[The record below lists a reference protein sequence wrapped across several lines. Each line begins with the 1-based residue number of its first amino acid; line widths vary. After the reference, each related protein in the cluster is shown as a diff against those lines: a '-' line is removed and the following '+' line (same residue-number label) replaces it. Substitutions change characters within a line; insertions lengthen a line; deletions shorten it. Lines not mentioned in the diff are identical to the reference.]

1 MRDTLNVPM
10 HKRLITPSPNVRQL
24 NENWLNLDAAT
35 VVAVTEETGYPGE
48 SALVSEDAR
57 ACNAS
62 GEMVG
67 GGHDGKQR

>member
-1 MRDTLNVPM
+1 MR
-10 HKRLITPSPNVRQL
+10 KRLMTPPPNVRHL

-35 VVAVTEETGYPGE
+35 VVTVTSEETGYPVE

-67 GGHDGKQR
+67 GGHDGKRR